1 MLPTIHPPVRPLLR
15 VLALLTFLGWLFAT
29 GHVAFEHRG
38 VVAASGLQHEAG
50 VEQGHHDDA
59 PEHDGDH
66 HNHDLTA
73 FVSGQFAKTA
83 ELKVLAPVWVPL
95 FDALVERLAVTMR
108 EVENGRGFVEFENS
122 PPDERLS
129 GWLLVVQTALP
140 VRGPS
145 LI

>member
-1 MLPTIHPPVRPLLR
+1 MRPLLR

-38 VVAASGLQHEAG
+38 MVAAGGLQHEVG
-50 VEQGHHDDA
+50 VEHDHHEDGPD
-59 PEHDGDH
+59 HDGDH
-66 HNHDLTA
+66 HDHDLTA
-73 FVSGQFAKTA
+73 FAAGQFAKTA

-95 FDALVERLAVTMR
+95 FDALVARLAATMR
-108 EVENGRGFVEFENS
+108 EAENGRGFVEFENS

>member
-1 MLPTIHPPVRPLLR
+1 M
-15 VLALLTFLGWLFAT
+15 LTFLGWLFAT
-29 GHVAFEHRG
+29 GHVAFEHQGIAAVG
-38 VVAASGLQHEAG
+38 VLQQAVA
-50 VEQGHHDDA
+50 EQDHHDDA
-59 PEHDGDH
+59 PDHDGDH
-66 HNHDLTA
+66 HDHGLTA

-95 FDALVERLAVTMR
+95 FDALVARLAAMIR
-108 EVENGRGFVEFENS
+108 EAESENARGVAEFEMS
-122 PPDERLS
+122 PPDERSS

>member
-1 MLPTIHPPVRPLLR
+1 MRPLHR
-15 VLALLTFLGWLFAT
+15 VFALLTFLGWLFAT

-38 VVAASGLQHEAG
+38 VVAASGLQHEVG
-50 VEQGHHDDA
+50 VEHDDHKDA
-59 PEHDGDH
+59 PDHDDDH
-66 HNHDLTA
+66 HEHNLTA
-73 FVSGQFAKTA
+73 AVAGQFAKTA

-95 FDALVERLAVTMR
+95 ADTIVERLLAMMR
-108 EVENGRGFVEFENS
+108 EADNGSEVGGIEMS
-122 PPDERLS
+122 PPDERSS